1 MSNIIAQTIEQI
13 SKEKNVDPA
22 IIISALE
29 DAMVAASRK
38 YYKTSEDIHA
48 RFDPETGSVE
58 IFAVKRVVETVENP
72 TLEIAL
78 SEALEID
85 ETLEVDDTVE
95 IPKPMDVLGRIAAQ
109 TAKQVILQKVRE
121 AERQNIYDEYSQK
134 ISEMVNGVVKRFEG
148 PDIIVDIGKTEALLP
163 LREQSRA
170 EIYKQGERI
179 RAVIV
184 KVLPAAKGPQVILS
198 RIDPQLLVHLF
209 EMEIPEI
216 YDGTIVVKNAVHEPG
231 DRAKVAVASLDRDVD
246 PVGACVGMKGSRINS
261 IIREIRGEKIDIV
274 QWSDDPA
281 QYAANALNPAKIS
294 KVLILDASAK
304 HMEVIVEEKQQ
315 SLAIG
320 KKGQNVRL
328 ASRLIGW
335 QIDVK
340 SEEQKKQ
347 EVLSVMES
355 LTSSST
361 SLSEL
366 EGISDRIIAS
376 LREAGIENVERI
388 LELDEAGLREIP
400 GIGEKTAAR
409 IMEVARDLF
418 EEVEIEVPEGVD
430 LPTAIAAA
438 REEAPAEEEAVAE
451 EEALAAEPAPAAEAA
466 EEEAPAEEE
475 AVAAEAATAAEAAE
489 EEAVAEEEAPAE
501 KEAVAEEEALAAEA
515 ATAAEA
521 AEEEAPAEEEA
532 VAEEEAL
539 AAEAATAAE
548 AAPGEEKASGL
559 ENGDEKDRT
568 E

>member
-1 MSNIIAQTIEQI
+1 MSNIITQTIEQI
-13 SKEKNVDPA
+13 SKEKNIDPKV
-22 IIISALE
+22 IIEALE

-38 YYKTSEDIHA
+38 FYKTNEDVNA
-48 RFDPETGSVE
+48 RFDPETGMVE

-72 TLEIAL
+72 
-78 SEALEID
+78 ALEISLEEAKQID
-85 ETLEVDDTVE
+85 ESLELDDTVE
-95 IPKPMDVLGRIAAQ
+95 LPKPTDVLGRIAAQ

-121 AERQNIYDEYSQK
+121 AERQNIYNEYSTK
-134 ISEMVNGVVKRFEG
+134 IGEMVNGIAKRFEG

-170 EIYKQGERI
+170 ETYKQGERI

-184 KVLPAAKGPQVILS
+184 KVLPVAKGPQVILS
-198 RIDPQLLVHLF
+198 RTDPQLLVRLF

-216 YDGTIVVKNAVHEPG
+216 YDGTIVVKSAVHEPG

-261 IIREIRGEKIDIV
+261 IIRELRGEKIDIV

-294 KVLILDASAK
+294 KVLIMNPVEK
-304 HMEVIVEEKQQ
+304 RMEVIVEEKQQ

-361 SLSEL
+361 PLKEL
-366 EGISDRIIAS
+366 EGITDRVIEK
-376 LREAGIENVERI
+376 LRESGIENVERI
-388 LELDEAGLREIP
+388 LELGEEKLTEIP
-400 GIGEKTAAR
+400 GIGDKTAAK
-409 IMEVARDLF
+409 IMEAAKDLF
-418 EEVEIEVPEGVD
+418 EEVEIEVPEGME
-430 LPTAIAAA
+430 LPTALKAPGNEESSPEADEAKDAAV
-438 REEAPAEEEAVAE
+438 EQES
-451 EEALAAEPAPAAEAA
+451 AA
-466 EEEAPAEEE
+466 EE
-475 AVAAEAATAAEAAE
+475 
-489 EEAVAEEEAPAE
+489 
-501 KEAVAEEEALAAEA
+501 
-515 ATAAEA
+515 
-521 AEEEAPAEEEA
+521 
-532 VAEEEAL
+532 
-539 AAEAATAAE
+539 
-548 AAPGEEKASGL
+548 S
-559 ENGDEKDRT
+559 
-568 E
+568 

>member
-13 SKEKNVDPA
+13 SKEKNVDPDV
-22 IIISALE
+22 IISALE

-38 YYKTSEDIHA
+38 YYKTNEDINA
-48 RFDPETGSVE
+48 RFDPETGTVE

-72 TLEIAL
+72 NLEIAL

-85 ETLEVDDTVE
+85 DTFEIDDTVE

-121 AERQNIYDEYSQK
+121 AERQNIFDEYSQK
-134 ISEMVNGVVKRFEG
+134 IFEMVNGVVKRFEG

-170 EIYKQGERI
+170 ETYKLGERI

-184 KVLPAAKGPQVILS
+184 KVLPVAKGPQVILS
-198 RIDPQLLVHLF
+198 RTAPQLIVHLF

-216 YDGTIVVKNAVHEPG
+216 YDGTIVVKSAVHEPG

-261 IIREIRGEKIDIV
+261 IIRELRGEKIDIV
-274 QWSDDPA
+274 QWSEDPA

-294 KVLILDASAK
+294 KVLILDPSEK

-328 ASRLIGW
+328 ASKLIGW

-340 SEEQKKQ
+340 SEEQKKL

-361 SLSEL
+361 PLSEL
-366 EGISDRIIAS
+366 EGISEELIEQLRAS
-376 LREAGIENVERI
+376 EIENVERI
-388 LELDEAGLREIP
+388 LELGDEQLKDLP
-400 GIGEKTAAR
+400 GIGEEAAAQ
-409 IMEVARDLF
+409 ILEAARDLF
-418 EEVEIEVPEGVD
+418 EEVEIEVPVGVD
-430 LPTAIAAA
+430 LPTAI
-438 REEAPAEEEAVAE
+438 
-451 EEALAAEPAPAAEAA
+451 EAA
-466 EEEAPAEEE
+466 EMDEADAEGSEAAADDLSEENEAETEAQDEQEAASREISSEEDQTEPDEGGEQEAPPDST
-475 AVAAEAATAAEAAE
+475 EAADE
-489 EEAVAEEEAPAE
+489 E
-501 KEAVAEEEALAAEA
+501 
-515 ATAAEA
+515 T
-521 AEEEAPAEEEA
+521 
-532 VAEEEAL
+532 
-539 AAEAATAAE
+539 
-548 AAPGEEKASGL
+548 
-559 ENGDEKDRT
+559 EKDPDGAPT
-568 E
+568 AN

>member
-13 SKEKNVDPA
+13 SKEKNVDPK

-38 YYKTSEDIHA
+38 FYKTAEDINA
-48 RFDPETGSVE
+48 RFDPETGVVD
-58 IFAVKRVVETVENP
+58 IFALKRVVETVENES
-72 TLEIAL
+72 LEISL
-78 SEALEID
+78 VEAKEVD

-95 IPKPMDVLGRIAAQ
+95 IPKPTDVLGRIAAQ

-134 ISEMVNGVVKRFEG
+134 IGEMVNGVVKRFEG
-148 PDIIVDIGKTEALLP
+148 PDLIVDIGKTEALLP

-184 KVLPAAKGPQVILS
+184 KVLPVAKGPQIILS
-198 RIDPQLLVHLF
+198 RTDPQLLVHLF

-216 YDGTIVVKNAVHEPG
+216 YDGTIVVKSAVHEPG

-261 IIREIRGEKIDIV
+261 VIRELRGEKIDIV
-274 QWSDDPA
+274 QWSDDPT

-294 KVLILDASAK
+294 KVLILDPSEK
-304 HMEVIVEEKQQ
+304 RMEVIVEEKQQ

-366 EGISDRIIAS
+366 EGVSERVIER
-376 LREAGIENVERI
+376 LKEAGIENVERI
-388 LELDEAGLREIP
+388 LELELPALMEIP
-400 GIGEKTAAR
+400 GIGDKTADKILEA
-409 IMEVARDLF
+409 ARDLF
-418 EEVEIEVPEGVD
+418 EEVEIEVPEGMD
-430 LPTAIAAA
+430 LPTAI
-438 REEAPAEEEAVAE
+438 RPASQEEEE
-451 EEALAAEPAPAAEAA
+451 SL
-466 EEEAPAEEE
+466 EEEAPESDSETEDEGASSEATKTEEVSSEVSEEVSEDSTGDAEPAADEE
-475 AVAAEAATAAEAAE
+475 SL
-489 EEAVAEEEAPAE
+489 E
-501 KEAVAEEEALAAEA
+501 KEAPESDSGTEDEGAPEDNDASSEGSKTEEASSEVSEEVSEDSTGSGEPAAD
-515 ATAAEA
+515 
-521 AEEEAPAEEEA
+521 EED
-532 VAEEEAL
+532 
-539 AAEAATAAE
+539 
-548 AAPGEEKASGL
+548 K
-559 ENGDEKDRT
+559 
-568 E
+568 

>member
-13 SKEKNVDPA
+13 SKEKNVDPK

-38 YYKTSEDIHA
+38 FYKTNEDINA
-48 RFDPETGSVE
+48 RFDPETGIVE
-58 IFAVKRVVETVENP
+58 IFAVRRVVETVENP
-72 TLEIAL
+72 SLEISL
-78 SEALEID
+78 SDAKEIDNSLEI
-85 ETLEVDDTVE
+85 DDTVE
-95 IPKPMDVLGRIAAQ
+95 IPKPTDVLGRIAAQ

-121 AERQNIYDEYSQK
+121 AERQNIYNEYSQK
-134 ISEMVNGVVKRFEG
+134 IGEMVNGVAKRFEG

-170 EIYKQGERI
+170 ETYKQGERI

-184 KVLPAAKGPQVILS
+184 KVLPVAKGPQVILS
-198 RIDPQLLVHLF
+198 RTDPQLLVRLF

-216 YDGTIVVKNAVHEPG
+216 YDGTIVVKSAVHEPG

-246 PVGACVGMKGSRINS
+246 PVGACVGMKGARINS
-261 IIREIRGEKIDIV
+261 IIRELRGEKIDIV
-274 QWSDDPA
+274 QWSEDPA

-294 KVLILDASAK
+294 KVLIIEPAEK
-304 HMEVIVEEKQQ
+304 RMEVIVEEKQQ

-361 SLSEL
+361 SLAEL
-366 EGISDRIIAS
+366 EGISDRLIER

-388 LELDEAGLREIP
+388 LELGEEKLKDIP
-400 GIGEKTAAR
+400 GIGDKTATK
-409 IMEVARDLF
+409 IMEAARDLF
-418 EEVEIEVPEGVD
+418 EEVEIEVPEGMD
-430 LPTAIAAA
+430 LPTAIQ
-438 REEAPAEEEAVAE
+438 
-451 EEALAAEPAPAAEAA
+451 AAESEDAKSDDEAA
-466 EEEAPAEEE
+466 LEPDTQSESE
-475 AVAAEAATAAEAAE
+475 VSRTSSNAATEDTAETKEVPEESSSAAD
-489 EEAVAEEEAPAE
+489 
-501 KEAVAEEEALAAEA
+501 
-515 ATAAEA
+515 ATA
-521 AEEEAPAEEEA
+521 
-532 VAEEEAL
+532 
-539 AAEAATAAE
+539 
-548 AAPGEEKASGL
+548 SD
-559 ENGDEKDRT
+559 ENK
-568 E
+568 

>member
-13 SKEKNVDPA
+13 SKEKNVDSK
-22 IIISALE
+22 IIVSALE

-38 YYKTSEDIHA
+38 FYKTNEDINA
-48 RFDPETGSVE
+48 RFDPETGTVE
-58 IFAVKRVVETVENP
+58 IFAVRRVVETVENP
-72 TLEIAL
+72 SLEISL
-78 SEALEID
+78 SEAKEID
-85 ETLEVDDTVE
+85 DSLEVDDTVE

-121 AERQNIYDEYSQK
+121 AERQNIYNEYSQK
-134 ISEMVNGVVKRFEG
+134 IGEMVNGVAKRFEG

-170 EIYKQGERI
+170 ETYKQGERI

-184 KVLPAAKGPQVILS
+184 KVLPVAKGPQVILS
-198 RIDPQLLVHLF
+198 RTDAQLLVCLF

-216 YDGTIVVKNAVHEPG
+216 YDGTIVVKSAVHEPG
-231 DRAKVAVASLDRDVD
+231 DRAKIAVASMDRDVD
-246 PVGACVGMKGSRINS
+246 PVGACVGMKGSRINA
-261 IIREIRGEKIDIV
+261 IIRELRGEKIDIV

-294 KVLILDASAK
+294 KVLIIDPSEK
-304 HMEVIVEEKQQ
+304 RMEVIVEEKQQ

-361 SLSEL
+361 SLTEL
-366 EGISDRIIAS
+366 EGISDRIIER

-388 LELDEAGLREIP
+388 LELGEDKLKEIP
-400 GIGEKTAAR
+400 GVGDKTAAK
-409 IMEVARDLF
+409 IMEAAKDLF
-418 EEVEIEVPEGVD
+418 EEVEIEVPEGMDV
-430 LPTAIAAA
+430 PTAIQAADEDETSGAAA
-438 REEAPAEEEAVAE
+438 VSDSEAPAADVVTDTSAAAEQSEETADESGAALNAAESVTAE
-451 EEALAAEPAPAAEAA
+451 EDK
-466 EEEAPAEEE
+466 
-475 AVAAEAATAAEAAE
+475 
-489 EEAVAEEEAPAE
+489 
-501 KEAVAEEEALAAEA
+501 KE
-515 ATAAEA
+515 
-521 AEEEAPAEEEA
+521 
-532 VAEEEAL
+532 
-539 AAEAATAAE
+539 
-548 AAPGEEKASGL
+548 
-559 ENGDEKDRT
+559 
-568 E
+568 

>member
-13 SKEKNVDPA
+13 SKEKNVDPD

-38 YYKTSEDIHA
+38 YYKTNEDISA
-48 RFDPETGSVE
+48 RFDPETGTVE
-58 IFAVKRVVETVENP
+58 IFAVKRVVEFVENP
-72 TLEIAL
+72 NIEIAL
-78 SEALEID
+78 SEAITID
-85 ETLEVDDTVE
+85 ETLEIDDTVE
-95 IPKPMDVLGRIAAQ
+95 IPKPTDVLGRIAAQ

-121 AERQNIYDEYSQK
+121 AERQNIFDEYSQK

-163 LREQSRA
+163 LREQSKA
-170 EIYKQGERI
+170 ETYKQGERI

-184 KVLPAAKGPQVILS
+184 KVLPVAKGPQVILS
-198 RIDPQLLVHLF
+198 RTDPQLLVHLF

-216 YDGTIVVKNAVHEPG
+216 YDGTIVVKSAVHEPG
-231 DRAKVAVASLDRDVD
+231 DRAKVAVSSLDRDVD

-261 IIREIRGEKIDIV
+261 IIRELRGEKIDIV

-294 KVLILDASAK
+294 KVLILDPSEK

-355 LTSSST
+355 LSSSST
-361 SLSEL
+361 SLTEL
-366 EGISDRIIAS
+366 EGISDRLIQV

-388 LELDEAGLREIP
+388 LELEVEQLTELP
-400 GIGEKTAAR
+400 GIGDKTANKILEA
-409 IMEVARDLF
+409 ARDLF
-418 EEVEIEVPEGVD
+418 EEVEIEVPEGID
-430 LPTAIAAA
+430 LPTAIKAAED
-438 REEAPAEEEAVAE
+438 REETEEALEMRSEAESEEISSDTSEAADDVEDTETSDLQAGAVDSTETSKDDDAERTAGDDVTADTTETVKDAVETDAPAELETEDVNSTEASSVE
-451 EEALAAEPAPAAEAA
+451 EED
-466 EEEAPAEEE
+466 
-475 AVAAEAATAAEAAE
+475 
-489 EEAVAEEEAPAE
+489 
-501 KEAVAEEEALAAEA
+501 K
-515 ATAAEA
+515 
-521 AEEEAPAEEEA
+521 
-532 VAEEEAL
+532 
-539 AAEAATAAE
+539 
-548 AAPGEEKASGL
+548 
-559 ENGDEKDRT
+559 
-568 E
+568 

>member
-13 SKEKNVDPA
+13 SKEKNVDPK

-38 YYKTSEDIHA
+38 FYKTNEDINA
-48 RFDPETGSVE
+48 RFDPETGMVE
-58 IFAVKRVVETVENP
+58 IFAVRRVVETVENP
-72 TLEIAL
+72 SLEISL
-78 SEALEID
+78 SDAKKIDDSLEI
-85 ETLEVDDTVE
+85 DDTVE
-95 IPKPMDVLGRIAAQ
+95 IPKPTDVLGRIAAQ

-121 AERQNIYDEYSQK
+121 AERQNIYNEYSQK
-134 ISEMVNGVVKRFEG
+134 IGEMVNGIVKRFEG

-163 LREQSRA
+163 LREQSRV
-170 EIYKQGERI
+170 ETYKQGERI

-184 KVLPAAKGPQVILS
+184 KVLPVAKGPQVILS
-198 RIDPQLLVHLF
+198 RTDPQLLVRLF

-216 YDGTIVVKNAVHEPG
+216 YDGTIIVKSAVHEPG

-246 PVGACVGMKGSRINS
+246 PVGACVGMKGSRINA
-261 IIREIRGEKIDIV
+261 IIRELRGEKIDIV

-294 KVLILDASAK
+294 KVLIIEQSEK
-304 HMEVIVEEKQQ
+304 RMEVIVEEKQQ

-361 SLSEL
+361 SLTEL
-366 EGISDRIIAS
+366 EGISDRLIER

-388 LELDEAGLREIP
+388 LELGEDELKEIP
-400 GIGEKTAAR
+400 GVGDKTAAK
-409 IMEVARDLF
+409 IMEAARDLF
-418 EEVEIEVPEGVD
+418 EEVEIEVPEGMD
-430 LPTAIAAA
+430 LPTAIQAASSGDETTSDGTA
-438 REEAPAEEEAVAE
+438 ASESQSEPATETSQADASDVAE
-451 EEALAAEPAPAAEAA
+451 EKRKTDDTPEPPAEAA
-466 EEEAPAEEE
+466 GSNDA
-475 AVAAEAATAAEAAE
+475 
-489 EEAVAEEEAPAE
+489 
-501 KEAVAEEEALAAEA
+501 
-515 ATAAEA
+515 
-521 AEEEAPAEEEA
+521 
-532 VAEEEAL
+532 
-539 AAEAATAAE
+539 
-548 AAPGEEKASGL
+548 G
-559 ENGDEKDRT
+559 GDVES
-568 E
+568 

>member
-13 SKEKNVDPA
+13 SKEKNVDPK
-22 IIISALE
+22 IIIGALE

-38 YYKTSEDIHA
+38 FYKTNEDINA
-48 RFDPETGSVE
+48 RFDPETGMVE
-58 IFAVKRVVETVENP
+58 IFAVRRVVETVENP
-72 TLEIAL
+72 SLEISLAEAKEIDDTLEI
-78 SEALEID
+78 
-85 ETLEVDDTVE
+85 DDTVE
-95 IPKPMDVLGRIAAQ
+95 IPKPTDVLGRIAAQ

-121 AERQNIYDEYSQK
+121 AERQNIYNEYSQK
-134 ISEMVNGVVKRFEG
+134 IGEMVNGIAKRFEG

-163 LREQSRA
+163 LREQSRV

-184 KVLPAAKGPQVILS
+184 KVLPVAKGPQVILS
-198 RIDPQLLVHLF
+198 RSDPQLLVRLF

-216 YDGTIVVKNAVHEPG
+216 YDGTIVVKSAVHEPG

-261 IIREIRGEKIDIV
+261 IIRELRGEKIDIV

-294 KVLILDASAK
+294 KVLIIDPTEK
-304 HMEVIVEEKQQ
+304 RMEVIVEEKQQ

-366 EGISDRIIAS
+366 EGVSDRIIER
-376 LREAGIENVERI
+376 LHEAGIENVERI
-388 LELDEAGLREIP
+388 LELGEEKLKEIP
-400 GIGEKTAAR
+400 GVGEKTAAK
-409 IMEVARDLF
+409 IMEAARDLF
-418 EEVEIEVPEGVD
+418 EEVEIEVPEGMD
-430 LPTAIAAA
+430 LPTAIQAASP
-438 REEAPAEEEAVAE
+438 EEGEAGEPAAPEEPVADAEEGPASDSDAPEAQD
-451 EEALAAEPAPAAEAA
+451 
-466 EEEAPAEEE
+466 
-475 AVAAEAATAAEAAE
+475 
-489 EEAVAEEEAPAE
+489 
-501 KEAVAEEEALAAEA
+501 
-515 ATAAEA
+515 
-521 AEEEAPAEEEA
+521 
-532 VAEEEAL
+532 
-539 AAEAATAAE
+539 
-548 AAPGEEKASGL
+548 G
-559 ENGDEKDRT
+559 GDDDKT
-568 E
+568 V

>member
-13 SKEKNVDPA
+13 SKEKNVDSK
-22 IIISALE
+22 IIVSALE

-38 YYKTSEDIHA
+38 FYKTNEDINA
-48 RFDPETGSVE
+48 RFDPETGTVE
-58 IFAVKRVVETVENP
+58 IFAVRRVVETVENP
-72 TLEIAL
+72 SLEISL
-78 SEALEID
+78 SEAKEID
-85 ETLEVDDTVE
+85 DSLEVDDTVE

-121 AERQNIYDEYSQK
+121 AERQNIYNEYSQK
-134 ISEMVNGVVKRFEG
+134 IGEMVNGVAKRFEG

-170 EIYKQGERI
+170 ETYKQGERI

-184 KVLPAAKGPQVILS
+184 KVLPVAKGPQVILS
-198 RIDPQLLVHLF
+198 RTDPQLLVCLF

-216 YDGTIVVKNAVHEPG
+216 YDGTIVVKSAVHEPG
-231 DRAKVAVASLDRDVD
+231 DRAKIAVASLDRDVD
-246 PVGACVGMKGSRINS
+246 PVGACVGMKGSRINA
-261 IIREIRGEKIDIV
+261 IIRELRGEKIDIV

-294 KVLILDASAK
+294 KVLIIDPSEK
-304 HMEVIVEEKQQ
+304 RMEVIVEEKQQ

-361 SLSEL
+361 SLTEL
-366 EGISDRIIAS
+366 EGISDRIIER

-388 LELDEAGLREIP
+388 LELGEDKLKEIP
-400 GIGEKTAAR
+400 GVGDKTAAK
-409 IMEVARDLF
+409 IMEAAKDLF
-418 EEVEIEVPEGVD
+418 EEVEIEVPEGMDV
-430 LPTAIAAA
+430 PTAIQAADEDETSGA
-438 REEAPAEEEAVAE
+438 EAVSDSEAPAADVLTDANAAAEQNEETADESVTAE
-451 EEALAAEPAPAAEAA
+451 EDK
-466 EEEAPAEEE
+466 
-475 AVAAEAATAAEAAE
+475 
-489 EEAVAEEEAPAE
+489 
-501 KEAVAEEEALAAEA
+501 KE
-515 ATAAEA
+515 
-521 AEEEAPAEEEA
+521 
-532 VAEEEAL
+532 
-539 AAEAATAAE
+539 
-548 AAPGEEKASGL
+548 
-559 ENGDEKDRT
+559 
-568 E
+568 

>member
-13 SKEKNVDPA
+13 SKEKNVDPK

-38 YYKTSEDIHA
+38 FYKTNEDINA
-48 RFDPETGSVE
+48 RFDPETGMVE
-58 IFAVKRVVETVENP
+58 IFAVRRVVETVENP
-72 TLEIAL
+72 SLEISL
-78 SEALEID
+78 SEAKEID
-85 ETLEVDDTVE
+85 PTLEVDDTVE
-95 IPKPMDVLGRIAAQ
+95 IPKSTDVLGRIAAQ

-121 AERQNIYDEYSQK
+121 AERQNIYNDYSQK
-134 ISEMVNGVVKRFEG
+134 IGEMVNGVAKRFEG

-184 KVLPAAKGPQVILS
+184 KVLPVAKGPQVILS
-198 RIDPQLLVHLF
+198 RTDSQLLVRLF

-261 IIREIRGEKIDIV
+261 IIRELRGEKIDIV
-274 QWSDDPA
+274 QWSEDAA

-294 KVLILDASAK
+294 KVLIIDASERR
-304 HMEVIVEEKQQ
+304 MEVIVEEKQQ

-366 EGISDRIIAS
+366 EGIGDRTIER
-376 LREAGIENVERI
+376 LRESGIENVERI
-388 LELDEAGLREIP
+388 LELGEDKLKEIP
-400 GIGEKTAAR
+400 GVGDKTAAK
-409 IMEVARDLF
+409 IMEAAKDLF
-418 EEVEIEVPEGVD
+418 EEVEIEVPEGMD
-430 LPTAIAAA
+430 LPTAIQAAT
-438 REEAPAEEEAVAE
+438 EEVTAEPEPQSSPESASESSSASDSMVAE
-451 EEALAAEPAPAAEAA
+451 KTDETQETSEQADKPEESPNTGNIE
-466 EEEAPAEEE
+466 
-475 AVAAEAATAAEAAE
+475 
-489 EEAVAEEEAPAE
+489 
-501 KEAVAEEEALAAEA
+501 
-515 ATAAEA
+515 
-521 AEEEAPAEEEA
+521 
-532 VAEEEAL
+532 
-539 AAEAATAAE
+539 
-548 AAPGEEKASGL
+548 
-559 ENGDEKDRT
+559 
-568 E
+568 

>member
-13 SKEKNVDPA
+13 SKEKNVDPK

-38 YYKTSEDIHA
+38 FYKTNEDINA
-48 RFDPETGSVE
+48 RFDPETGMVE
-58 IFAVKRVVETVENP
+58 IFAVRRVVENVENP
-72 TLEIAL
+72 SLEISLA
-78 SEALEID
+78 EAKQID
-85 ETLEVDDTVE
+85 ESLEVDDTVE
-95 IPKPMDVLGRIAAQ
+95 IPKPTDVLGRIAAQ

-121 AERQNIYDEYSQK
+121 AERQNIYNEYSQK
-134 ISEMVNGVVKRFEG
+134 IGEMVNGIAKRFEG
-148 PDIIVDIGKTEALLP
+148 PDIIVDVGKTEALLP

-170 EIYKQGERI
+170 ETYKQGERI

-184 KVLPAAKGPQVILS
+184 KVLPVAKGPQVILS
-198 RIDPQLLVHLF
+198 RTDPQLLVRLF

-216 YDGTIVVKNAVHEPG
+216 YDGTIVVKSAVHEPG

-261 IIREIRGEKIDIV
+261 IIRELRGEKIDIV

-294 KVLILDASAK
+294 KVLIIDPAEK
-304 HMEVIVEEKQQ
+304 RMEVIVEEKQQ

-366 EGISDRIIAS
+366 EGVSDRIIER
-376 LREAGIENVERI
+376 LREARIENVERI
-388 LELDEAGLREIP
+388 LELGEDKLKEIP
-400 GIGEKTAAR
+400 GVGDKTAAK
-409 IMEVARDLF
+409 IMEAARDLF
-418 EEVEIEVPEGVD
+418 EEVEIEVPEGMD
-430 LPTAIAAA
+430 LPTAIQSASP
-438 REEAPAEEEAVAE
+438 EEGEA
-451 EEALAAEPAPAAEAA
+451 AA
-466 EEEAPAEEE
+466 EEQSGSESGIENAGGNK
-475 AVAAEAATAAEAAE
+475 T
-489 EEAVAEEEAPAE
+489 
-501 KEAVAEEEALAAEA
+501 
-515 ATAAEA
+515 
-521 AEEEAPAEEEA
+521 
-532 VAEEEAL
+532 
-539 AAEAATAAE
+539 AE
-548 AAPGEEKASGL
+548 AAPETGEAGGTPSEGTEEPAAED
-559 ENGDEKDRT
+559 ENKPV
-568 E
+568 